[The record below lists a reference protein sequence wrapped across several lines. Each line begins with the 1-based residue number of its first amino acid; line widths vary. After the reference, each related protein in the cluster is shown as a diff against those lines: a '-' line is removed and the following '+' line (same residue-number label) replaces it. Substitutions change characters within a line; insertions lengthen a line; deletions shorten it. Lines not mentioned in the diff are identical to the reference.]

1 MGYTVILPTLNEKG
15 HIVELVREIQTVF
28 SSANEEYEIIVV
40 DDTSEDGTIDLIK
53 KIENDHNN
61 LKLFVRE
68 NLKRNLAKSI
78 NQGIEKS
85 KHENIIWM
93 DADFQHPPDHIKLF
107 YEYQKKYDVVIFSR
121 FLKDSVRYFDKD
133 SSKKEVN
140 ENQSIFFNKL
150 CKFFLYKDITDY
162 TSGFICVKKKVLK
175 NYTLN
180 GNYGEYF
187 IGLIT
192 HFKKNNYSVIEIP
205 FKEGERYSGHSKT
218 IMNYSLKYI
227 IICSFYFLS
236 LVKNYFRK
244 FF

>member
-1 MGYTVILPTLNEKG
+1 MQEGY
-15 HIVELVREIQTVF
+15 R
-28 SSANEEYEIIVV
+28 
-40 DDTSEDGTIDLIK
+40 
-53 KIENDHNN
+53 
-61 LKLFVRE
+61 
-68 NLKRNLAKSI
+68 KSI
-78 NQGIEKS
+78 NLGIAKS
-85 KHENIIWM
+85 RYENIIWM

-107 YEYQKKYDVVIFSR
+107 YEYQKKYDVIIFSR

-162 TSGFICVKKKVLK
+162 TSGYICVKKKVLE

-180 GNYGEYF
+180 GYYGDYF
-187 IGLIT
+187 ISLIT
-192 HFKKNNYSVIEIP
+192 HLKKNNYSIIEIP

-218 IMNYSLKYI
+218 IMNYSLKYV

-236 LVKNYFRK
+236 LVKNYFK
-244 FF
+244 K